1 MKENS
6 LCTAGFSQT
15 RLQENQTSE
24 NTFLRRLFFIQKNY
38 NFSFY
43 RNKGQKHFSKRF
55 HMIPAYLTAGIRQN
69 SEKLS
74 NSSPTIK
81 FFSFPGLNGDD
92 TNMRKLSN
100 YEKVYF

>member
-1 MKENS
+1 
-6 LCTAGFSQT
+6 
-15 RLQENQTSE
+15 
-24 NTFLRRLFFIQKNY
+24 
-38 NFSFY
+38 
-43 RNKGQKHFSKRF
+43 
-55 HMIPAYLTAGIRQN
+55 MIPAYLTEGIRQN

-100 YEKVYF
+100 YEKLYF